1 MVKKL
6 FCLILMGLIITLLGG
21 CEDAEKSEQEFDEV
35 IPKEEPT
42 ELEELTEE
50 EKVEDFKYM
59 YNIMKENYVNL
70 YDIDTDW
77 LDMKAH
83 FKASV
88 KDTDDN
94 YEFYQQMYNSLRVID
109 DFHLS
114 IHDPETY
121 FSNPEYDSIPE
132 RLQQF
137 EDIYEHA
144 DKKYQGWKEIFNEKG
159 YDIDPEQLPQ
169 EEQYLEDGV
178 VNINTE
184 IIEEGKIAY
193 LQIHSFMIDSSE
205 EIRNF
210 MEEISDYPYLIIDIR
225 GNKGGMLHWQDIF
238 YNLEEVD
245 YKSYLF
251 SKGGDLANYFLEH
264 KVLEDYNIDDIEE
277 YPGYEDLPDYIQE
290 NFEDYIWKEKTI
302 EPEDPL
308 DFSGEIFI
316 LTDRYVY
323 SASDRLVN
331 FARITDL
338 ATVVGTRTRGG
349 GMNGPQ
355 RLLYS
360 LPNSGLVVEF
370 EGFLGLNADGKNS
383 YVGTEPDIEVETQ
396 TYQELID
403 ETVEIIEEGRY

>member
-6 FCLILMGLIITLLGG
+6 FCLILMGLIITLLVG

-109 DFHLS
+109 DLHLG
-114 IHDPETY
+114 IYDPKMFYSKELGSGEIIK
-121 FSNPEYDSIPE
+121 F
-132 RLQQF
+132 
-137 EDIYEHA
+137 A
-144 DKKYQGWKEIFNEKG
+144 DKKYHGWKEVFNEEG
-159 YDIDPEQLPQ
+159 YDIDPEQLRD
-169 EEQYLEDGV
+169 EEKEKRYEGGAA
-178 VNINTE
+178 NIDTE
-184 IIEEGKIAY
+184 IIEEDQIAY
-193 LQIHSFMIDSSE
+193 LHINSFEIDSSE

-225 GNKGGMLHWQDIF
+225 GNLGGQRYWKDVFH
-238 YNLEEVD
+238 NLEEVD

-264 KVLEDYNIDDIEE
+264 KVSEDYNIDDIKE
-277 YPGYEDLPDYIQE
+277 YPGYEDLPDHIQE

-316 LTDRYVY
+316 LTDRNVY
-323 SASDRLVN
+323 SSSDRLVN
-331 FARITDL
+331 FARKTDL

-349 GMNGPQ
+349 GMNGPP
-355 RLLYS
+355 RLFYS
-360 LPNSGLVVEF
+360 LPNSGLLIEF

-396 TYQELID
+396 THQELID